1 MKLELGEKELP
12 EERAVVLEASNE
24 TDFAYDLLAT
34 GYWHR
39 LQIPSLEGQKRIV
52 DSSNKTT
59 KTVVQHSYVGREKFG
74 GDTQPES
81 ETLNT
86 QSFGLAL
93 WKLGWVGH
101 IKTLYVHKEKRCC
114 R

>member
-1 MKLELGEKELP
+1 MISILIRFTG
-12 EERAVVLEASNE
+12 
-24 TDFAYDLLAT
+24 LLAQVADSSS
-34 GYWHR
+34 R
-39 LQIPSLEGQKRIV
+39 GQKRVV

-59 KTVVQHSYVGREKFG
+59 KTSSTAQLCREGEFG